1 MIQGFCRWLL
11 YKKLGWTKC
20 VTVAHPDKF
29 IICLAPH
36 TSNWDFIIG
45 QLYAQA
51 EGFKINFLMKRE
63 WFFWPLGV
71 IFRSLGGIPVWRSKH
86 TSMTDN
92 LAETAK
98 TKDSFKL
105 CITPEG
111 TRSPNTEWKKGF
123 YFIALKAEIPI
134 LLYGVDYEKKKIYV
148 TGIDIVN
155 DTIELERVKKQGSK
169 LVRIKTDHILNNIDK
184 PNTEVMVVDR
194 RTDKYLTEY
203 YLTLPYGL
211 KLEKIPQV
219 SSSTLNT
226 VITRD
231 LTIRLGENG
240 KESKEKYF
248 ANVAGDFSASSYK
261 AADMIKVAD
270 EGMGYVLDIVGNLVW
285 ERGRVSASAKAED
298 VDVDYVYDE
307 DDSVHSAIRLFLTA
321 KGIYIST
328 EDLNKKGTIM
338 DILRS
343 QSEISPINLTGVDFD
358 NILYYIAK
366 GSPVIAMQDGKTAV
380 LLTAYTP
387 QKIEIMN
394 AKTGKKSQM
403 ERKEAEKMF
412 KAAGNVYI
420 SALN

>member
-51 EGFKINFLMKRE
+51 EGFKINFLLKRE

-134 LLYGVDYEKKKIYV
+134 LLYGVDYEKKKIV
-148 TGIDIVN
+148 C
-155 DTIELERVKKQGSK
+155 
-169 LVRIKTDHILNNIDK
+169 TDSFTPSGNIDEDM
-184 PNTEVMVVDR
+184 P
-194 RTDKYLTEY
+194 
-203 YLTLPYGL
+203 
-211 KLEKIPQV
+211 KIK
-219 SSSTLNT
+219 S
-226 VITRD
+226 
-231 LTIRLGENG
+231 
-240 KESKEKYF
+240 YF
-248 ANVAGDFSASSYK
+248 KDFK
-261 AADMIKVAD
+261 
-270 EGMGYVLDIVGNLVW
+270 
-285 ERGRVSASAKAED
+285 
-298 VDVDYVYDE
+298 
-307 DDSVHSAIRLFLTA
+307 
-321 KGIYIST
+321 
-328 EDLNKKGTIM
+328 
-338 DILRS
+338 
-343 QSEISPINLTGVDFD
+343 
-358 NILYYIAK
+358 
-366 GSPVIAMQDGKTAV
+366 
-380 LLTAYTP
+380 
-387 QKIEIMN
+387 
-394 AKTGKKSQM
+394 GKKP
-403 ERKEAEKMF
+403 ENFA
-412 KAAGNVYI
+412 Y
-420 SALN
+420 